1 LLHKRIVKMK
11 NAALYIRKST
21 DTDGQMNQKQQN
33 SLNVQRA
40 LSQQYSKGHFNL
52 VKEFSDSETGR
63 KTNREGL
70 QAALTWLRANKDA
83 VLITKSDRISR
94 TLDII
99 PEIRD
104 VLDRIRFIDLQ
115 MPNEPIDEFR
125 FQLAIMLAER
135 ESKTL
140 GARVAMT
147 YAFLEA
153 QGNAD
158 HWGRSS
164 SEMDEIRSMGHRTSQ
179 ARAGQYAL
187 KLIGALSDLEAAG
200 YNTLKARVARL
211 NEIGVTSAR
220 GKLLTV
226 PGVIRTIRVAK
237 RNETIRS

>member
-1 LLHKRIVKMK
+1 MK
-11 NAALYIRKST
+11 NAALYLRKST
-21 DTDGQMNQKQQN
+21 DTDGQMNEKQKN

-40 LSQQYSKGHFNL
+40 VARQYSQGHFNI
-52 VKEFSDSETGR
+52 VNEYSDSETGR
-63 KTNREGL
+63 KTDREGL
-70 QAALTWLRANKDA
+70 QEALAWLRANKDA

-153 QGNAD
+153 QGKAD
-158 HWGRSS
+158 NWGRTAAD
-164 SEMDEIRSMGHRTSQ
+164 MDEIRSKGHKTSK
-179 ARAGQYAL
+179 ARASKYAQ
-187 KLIGALSDLEAAG
+187 KLIGALADLEAAG
-200 YNTLKARVARL
+200 YDSLKARVARL
-211 NEIGVTSAR
+211 NQIGFTSAR
-220 GKLLTV
+220 GKTLTV

-237 RNETIRS
+237 SN